1 MSNRCGFISLSYA
14 LLIIHFVY
22 RYMALFHA
30 DKLPI
35 FFQPLGIIISIIFL
49 LMHAASWS
57 VICQQCLAG
66 NEEVREIIS
75 IDFLENFGAN
85 SKSLPML
92 AAIYYDASDYI
103 RFRSWLGIFLLT
115 AFSFYAMSV
124 YIILGFKI
132 MRKITLMQST
142 NKLSKNSIRLQ
153 KQLFQ
158 TLIIQTCIPIIG
170 SFLPTVISWYAPI
183 FGVNMEWWNMNVAT
197 VAMAA
202 FPFID
207 PLAVIYL
214 IPSYRNAI
222 LRKRGNI
229 VDDSSH
235 VKTRQSSRMQSYAFS
250 S

>member
-92 AAIYYDASDYI
+92 AAIYYLAGNISAHSILLLRNVSLHY
-103 RFRSWLGIFLLT
+103 FGIQDNEENHVN
-115 AFSFYAMSV
+115 AIDKQA
-124 YIILGFKI
+124 
-132 MRKITLMQST
+132 Q
-142 NKLSKNSIRLQ
+142 Q
-153 KQLFQ
+153 KQHPS
-158 TLIIQTCIPIIG
+158 TKT
-170 SFLPTVISWYAPI
+170 TVSDINYPDVYPNHW
-183 FGVNMEWWNMNVAT
+183 
-197 VAMAA
+197 
-202 FPFID
+202 
-207 PLAVIYL
+207 
-214 IPSYRNAI
+214 
-222 LRKRGNI
+222 
-229 VDDSSH
+229 
-235 VKTRQSSRMQSYAFS
+235 
-250 S
+250 